1 MEILGYFAAVGTS
14 LLFSFGSISFTKAG
28 RMVGSPVVNRVRLL
42 VAWVAVAALH
52 LLIYGTVFPFDAG
65 AERLGVL
72 GVSGFIGFVLGDA
85 FLFQAFVLIGPRLAT
100 LMMALAPV
108 LTTLLAWLA
117 LEEQLLPRELIGIA
131 VTIAGIA
138 YVVTDRRAGG
148 ESMQA
153 APGTRAYWVGILC
166 GLGGAIGQALGLILS
181 KQGLSGDF
189 PALSGNLIR
198 LTSATV
204 CIWALALVMGQARP
218 TLQRMTSTPDALK
231 FILAGSL
238 LGPVLAVTLGLYSVQ
253 HIPAGISSTLQ
264 SLMPIFLIPISYLFF
279 REVPSQR
286 GVVGTVVALAGT
298 AMLFL

>member
-1 MEILGYFAAVGTS
+1 MEILGYLAAVGTS

-42 VAWVAVAALH
+42 IAWAAVAALH
-52 LLIYGTVFPFDAG
+52 LLAYGTPFPWEAG
-65 AERLGVL
+65 AERLATL
-72 GVSGFIGFVLGDA
+72 AVSGFIGFVLGDA
-85 FLFQAFVLIGPRLAT
+85 FLFQAFVLVGPRLAT

-108 LTTLLAWLA
+108 LTTVLAWLA
-117 LEEQLLPRELIGIA
+117 LGERLLPKELIGIV

-166 GLGGAIGQALGLILS
+166 GLGGAAGQAVGLILS

-204 CIWALALVMGQARP
+204 CIWALALVMGHARP
-218 TLQRMTSTPDALK
+218 TVQRLRGTPESFR
-231 FILAGSL
+231 FIVAGSL
-238 LGPVLAVTLGLYSVQ
+238 LGPVLGVTLALYSVQ

-279 REVPSQR
+279 QEVPSKR
-286 GVVGTVVALAGT
+286 GVAGTVIALAGT
-298 AMLFL
+298 AILFL